1 MKNHSIFLILVFTLL
16 LRLYHIA
23 FPVIGWHS
31 WRQADTAAIARNF
44 SQDEQNIL
52 YPQIDW
58 RGDTEGYVE
67 SEFQIYPFLV
77 SLLYDVFG
85 INEFFGRLLSVIFSV
100 FTVFGIY
107 LLVRKII
114 NEHTALWSAFI
125 YAVLPLNIFFGRA
138 FMPESAMLMC
148 SVYGIYFF
156 VKYVD
161 DDKLIN
167 YILSLLF
174 IALAALLKLPE
185 LYLGLPLAYLCYKK
199 FGNVFISQWR
209 VWLFAFTVLLIV
221 GAWYYHAHLL
231 NLQTGLTFSIW
242 NAGKDKWGMI
252 DPLLTIKFYND
263 IFFKSIA
270 ERHLTYPAFI
280 VFLWGLFI
288 KRQYNLERVF
298 DWWLLG
304 MIIFI
309 FLAPQA
315 HLGQEY
321 YQLPFN
327 IPASVFIGKVFASY
341 INVSDLT
348 TSFRK
353 SKFAVIFLGLCLISI
368 FILSFLRM
376 QNFMK
381 SETMEA
387 TVFEM
392 AIDVK
397 ECSGK
402 EEKFITFS
410 DNNPAILYIINR
422 KGWVASSSELNDQFI
437 KERETKGA
445 AFIIGEKSVLKNNE
459 ERVNLEKIKAENIII
474 KDTPEYFIIKLN

>member
-1 MKNHSIFLILVFTLL
+1 MKNNSIFIILVFTLL
-16 LRLYHIA
+16 LRLYHIT

-44 SQDEQNIL
+44 SQEEQNIF

-77 SLLYDVFG
+77 SILYDVFG
-85 INEFFGRLLSVIFSV
+85 INEFFGRFLSVIFSV
-100 FTVFGIY
+100 FTVYGIY
-107 LLVRKII
+107 LLVKKVI

-156 VKYVD
+156 VKFVD

-167 YILSLLF
+167 YFLSLLF
-174 IALAALLKLPE
+174 ISLAALIKLPE

-199 FGNVFISQWR
+199 FGNAFISQWR
-209 VWLFAFTVLLIV
+209 VWLFAFTTLLIV
-221 GAWYYHAHLL
+221 GAWYYHAHQLHM
-231 NLQTGLTFSIW
+231 QTGLTFSIW

-252 DPLLTIKFYND
+252 GPLLTVKFYND

-288 KRQYNLERVF
+288 KRQYNLERIF

-304 MIIFI
+304 MIVFI

-315 HLGQEY
+315 HLAQEY

-341 INVSDLT
+341 INISNLA

-368 FILSFLRM
+368 FILSFLRI

-387 TVFEM
+387 TVFKM
-392 AIDVK
+392 ANDVK

-410 DNNPAILYIINR
+410 DNNPTMLYIINR
-422 KGWVASSSELNDQFI
+422 KGWVAPSTELNEQFI

>member
-1 MKNHSIFLILVFTLL
+1 MKQNSIFIILLFTLL
-16 LRLYHIA
+16 LRLYHIT

-31 WRQADTAAIARNF
+31 WRQSDTAAIARNF
-44 SQDEQNIL
+44 SQEEQNIL
-52 YPQIDW
+52 YPKIDW

-77 SLLYDVFG
+77 SILYDVFG
-85 INEFFGRLLSVIFSV
+85 VNEFFGRFLSVIFSV
-100 FTVFGIY
+100 FTVYGIY
-107 LLVRKII
+107 LLVRKVI

-138 FMPESAMLMC
+138 FMPEPAMLMC

-161 DDKLIN
+161 DDRLIN
-167 YILSLLF
+167 FFLSLLF
-174 IALAALLKLPE
+174 ISLAALIKLPE
-185 LYLGLPLAYLCYKK
+185 LYLGLPLTYLCYKK
-199 FGNVFISQWR
+199 FGRAFLSQWR
-209 VWLFAFTVLLIV
+209 VLLFAGTVLLIV

-288 KRQYNLERVF
+288 KRQYNLERIF

-304 MIIFI
+304 MIVFI
-309 FLAPQA
+309 FMAPQA
-315 HLGQEY
+315 HLAQEY

-341 INVSDLT
+341 INVLSLT

-353 SKFAVIFLGLCLISI
+353 NKFAVSLLGLCLISI

-387 TVFEM
+387 SVFQM
-392 AIDVK
+392 ANDVK
-397 ECSGK
+397 ACSEK

-410 DNNPAILYIINR
+410 HNNPAMLYIINR
-422 KGWVASSSELNDQFI
+422 KGWVASSSEINDQFI

-459 ERVNLEKIKAENIII
+459 ERVNLEKIKTENIII